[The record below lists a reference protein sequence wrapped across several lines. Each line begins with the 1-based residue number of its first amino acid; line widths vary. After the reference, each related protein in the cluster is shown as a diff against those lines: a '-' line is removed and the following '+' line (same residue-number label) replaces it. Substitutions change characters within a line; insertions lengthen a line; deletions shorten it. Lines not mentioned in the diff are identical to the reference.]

1 MTTQQPAAGF
11 FAHRRRWLIVA
22 LLFCFSVASN
32 FDRQTLSVL
41 APTLKTTLGF
51 GSVEYSYVVTSFL
64 VAYTLG
70 YVFAGRML
78 DRFGV
83 RLCLAAALGFWTVV
97 SMAHAAAAGW
107 VSLVGLRFLL
117 GLGESFNTPGGIKA
131 ISEWV
136 PSGERGLSVAIL
148 NNGYVW
154 GAILATPI
162 VAFITLYLDWR
173 LAFILPGFV
182 SFLLLVA
189 WWKAYDSPER
199 HPRISAEERAY
210 VLANRDTGA
219 AGATPEKAPGN
230 LLFHP
235 LCIAFFC
242 ARFFT
247 DPWAYF
253 FNFWLPDYFAQS
265 RGFSLAM
272 LGLIGWLPFLAG
284 DVGGPGGRRPLR
296 LDGAP
301 RDQPAPSPVHDAGGR
316 RRPDAL
322 GERGRAN
329 RHDVDR
335 GGDHRPAVRRP
346 YMLDGQ
352 SPRAAFGVVSPQRG
366 GDGDLDLGDRRLA
379 RRHPGDPADR
389 PGRRILWLRAG
400 VHRDER
406 TASHGAGGD
415 FARFVSQTQFA
426 ACRGGVTET
435 REEAR

>member
-1 MTTQQPAAGF
+1 MTTPQPAAGF
-11 FAHRRRWLIVA
+11 FTHRRRWLVVG

-41 APTLKTTLGF
+41 APTLKATLGF
-51 GSVEYSYVVTSFL
+51 GAVEYSYVVTSFL
-64 VAYTLG
+64 VAYTIG
-70 YVFAGRML
+70 YMFAGRLL

-107 VSLVGLRFLL
+107 MSLVGLRFLL

-136 PSGERGLSVAIL
+136 PSRERGLSVAIL

-154 GAILATPI
+154 GAILAAPI

-182 SFLLLVA
+182 SLLLLVI
-189 WWKAYDSPER
+189 WWRAYDSPER

-210 VLANRDTGA
+210 VLANRDTAA
-219 AGATPEKAPGN
+219 AGAAPGQSPGN
-230 LLFHP
+230 PLFHP

-242 ARFFT
+242 ARFLT

-265 RGFSLAM
+265 CGFSLAM

-284 DVGGPGGRRPLR
+284 DVGGPGGGALSDWLVRRGIDPVRARFGLLVAAAALMPLANVAVR
-296 LDGAP
+296 TDTTWIAVAIIALLFAAHTCWMANLLALLSESFP
-301 RDQPAPSPVHDAGGR
+301 RSVVATVISISAIGGSLGGIVASLLTGRVVESQGYVPVFTMMSGLHLTALAVISLALYR
-316 RRPDAL
+316 RR
-322 GERGRAN
+322 
-329 RHDVDR
+329 
-335 GGDHRPAVRRP
+335 
-346 YMLDGQ
+346 
-352 SPRAAFGVVSPQRG
+352 SSAA
-366 GDGDLDLGDRRLA
+366 
-379 RRHPGDPADR
+379 
-389 PGRRILWLRAG
+389 
-400 VHRDER
+400 
-406 TASHGAGGD
+406 
-415 FARFVSQTQFA
+415 A
-426 ACRGGVTET
+426 A
-435 REEAR
+435 AA

>member
-78 DRFGV
+78 DRLGV
-83 RLCLAAALGFWTVV
+83 RLCLAAALGFWTIV

-154 GAILATPI
+154 GAILAAPI

-173 LAFILPGFV
+173 LAFILPGFL

-189 WWKAYDSPER
+189 WWKTYDSPER
-199 HPRISAEERAY
+199 HPRISAEERTY
-210 VLANRDTGA
+210 VLANRD
-219 AGATPEKAPGN
+219 AGATSATPGKAPGN
-230 LLFHP
+230 PLFHP

-272 LGLIGWLPFLAG
+272 LGLIGWVPFLAG
-284 DVGGPGGRRPLR
+284 DIGGPGGGALSDWLVRRGIAPLR
-296 LDGAP
+296 
-301 RDQPAPSPVHDAGGR
+301 
-316 RRPDAL
+316 
-322 GERGRAN
+322 
-329 RHDVDR
+329 
-335 GGDHRPAVRRP
+335 
-346 YMLDGQ
+346 
-352 SPRAAFGVVSPQRG
+352 
-366 GDGDLDLGDRRLA
+366 
-379 RRHPGDPADR
+379 
-389 PGRRILWLRAG
+389 
-400 VHRDER
+400 
-406 TASHGAGGD
+406 
-415 FARFVSQTQFA
+415 ARFVMLMAAAALMPLANVAVRTDTTWIAVAIIALLFA
-426 ACRGGVTET
+426 GHTCWMANLLSLLSESFPRSVVATVISISAIGGSLGGIVATLLTGRAVESYGYVPVFT
-435 REEAR
+435 VMSGLHLTALAVISLVLYRRRSSPHAAAA